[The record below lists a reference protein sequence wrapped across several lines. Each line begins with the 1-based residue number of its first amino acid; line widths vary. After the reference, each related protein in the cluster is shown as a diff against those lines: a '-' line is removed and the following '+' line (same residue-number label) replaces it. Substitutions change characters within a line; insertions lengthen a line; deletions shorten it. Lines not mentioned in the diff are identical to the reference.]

1 MKLVFRIDV
10 FLDYLRENGADEK
23 QIQKVLRKKDWGKYD
38 GMTYE
43 EVKRH
48 EVYVLKQWFKQE
60 EKS

>member
-1 MKLVFRIDV
+1 V